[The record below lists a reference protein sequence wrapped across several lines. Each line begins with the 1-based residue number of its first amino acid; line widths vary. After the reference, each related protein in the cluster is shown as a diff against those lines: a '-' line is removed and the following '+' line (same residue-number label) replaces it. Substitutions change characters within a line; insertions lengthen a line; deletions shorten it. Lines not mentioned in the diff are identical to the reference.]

1 MRKGKK
7 IYVMGLLVLLIL
19 GLCACGQKEETAR
32 DVATNEAG
40 YTSAASFEQEKGS
53 VEAVADT
60 AEGAQVKAPNTS
72 QKLIRYLDYTIET
85 KEFDTFVQELG
96 GLVSTAKG
104 YVEQSEVSQNEP
116 QSHAQGKRYA
126 SYTLRI
132 PADGLEAFKQ
142 ELQEKGTI
150 TRQSEIGRA
159 HV

>member
-72 QKLIRYLDYTIET
+72 QKLIT
-85 KEFDTFVQELG
+85 VS
-96 GLVSTAKG
+96 GL
-104 YVEQSEVSQNEP
+104 Y
-116 QSHAQGKRYA
+116 H
-126 SYTLRI
+126 
-132 PADGLEAFKQ
+132 
-142 ELQEKGTI
+142 
-150 TRQSEIGRA
+150 
-159 HV
+159 